1 MLKKLQFWLTALVLM
16 CSASAYADVVEFSNY
31 NFEHGDAIDNTVIT
45 YDYDSTANST
55 SYWNLQG
62 VPSWTA
68 STSKNGMAG
77 AVFAYGDSVGL
88 GSSSYYPPTTG
99 PDGREG
105 KALGVVA
112 VWSTTAYY
120 TSEEVTLA
128 PGNYRISIPVYNGA
142 GTASIT
148 NLTEVTLSDGTTY
161 SASNTTYTV
170 GSWTTEK
177 FYVSVSDTV
186 TATVTLGYTSL
197 GSGSGSN
204 PHLFYDGV
212 YIEPFDLVIV
222 SPAENDEDSPYT
234 ISEDCF
240 VVDGETTYS
249 GITFTANIDGVEFN
263 DDADYPYFT
272 LYKDA
277 DSSWK
282 GYSDDANATSNTDEF
297 YAEYTNKY
305 PDETGWYTAVFPE
318 GVLVS
323 SSNTSFTSNE
333 TSFHFYFEAEE
344 EESGS
349 AYTEIELANDSF
361 DISSSWNTSTITGVS
376 TATVKS
382 VSGWSSKYQRSSS
395 THSQP
400 AVAAVARQIGSTAY
414 TSSYK
419 GPTTNSTGGTD
430 GGVLDIACGYDAYC
444 YFYQSVTLEAG
455 TYMLT
460 YAAYNFNTNTNYTG
474 DTIAVNLT
482 GFVAEGDTVYSSL
495 IDFPRK
501 EWVLDTITF
510 SLAEETTGEVRV
522 GYQGDDNMGAFSWG
536 PYLAYDYV
544 SLVKVSNDVLITDD
558 DDDDDDDDTSDSS
571 EILVDITLDYATPAE
586 GDTVTQLEGIYLS
599 ATLADTLWNIEAII
613 DSVAE
618 LITVTD
624 SEGNTYDIEGVTIG
638 KTDITQVAIYFE
650 DAITDEGTY
659 TFVIPDGLL
668 ADSVYYYTGVGHI
681 SKGGEFSYIVA
692 SADIAWTSDPADGDT
707 LTSLSSIKIYADGGE
722 TAISSGYY
730 NPVLYKD
737 GEVYENISGANYT
750 GGYYTEDWSTF
761 TYWLNVALSDEITA
775 EGTYTLVFGDST
787 IQVGDD
793 NDNVYY
799 LKDQL
804 SFSWYVDGSAA
815 PAYNVTC
822 DPEDGSTVD
831 SIYTFSIT
839 FNDYTTAAFSTT
851 SAAYVYTDSA
861 CTTTY
866 RTSYTDDTGSTINRS
881 YYTKTVVN
889 DGNTIT
895 MTLNYPVTE
904 DSTYY
909 IQLPAKRLT
918 LDGTTLSSSDD
929 PLIISY
935 TVKAPQYTVVPANG
949 SQVTQI
955 DTIALTFPNYAKIS
969 YRTGSVYIYKDGSYA
984 GYGGSSSRYS
994 VSGNTIKIWFNNTP
1008 FTDLA
1013 EYSVKI
1019 PSGYVYFYDNEDDD
1033 IDYEQYL
1040 DDAIELTYT
1049 VVEEEEEDSI
1059 VIAGIYPAEGDSIES
1074 IAAESYYKVSIEPV
1088 SSVGYA
1094 TIKVGTTEGG
1104 ADIKNTYL
1112 TYNEDSLCWLGYNG
1126 TETTFEGTYYVTIT
1140 AYETENDYNY
1150 GNEALA
1156 TYTYSFFGTGTLAVL
1171 SEVTLVS
1178 VDPASESEVS
1188 PSKDLDIVLT
1198 FSDSVNINSST
1209 SYLVYGQG
1217 VTDTLSAIT
1226 SAGGAEYD
1234 PVWTITVSKDYY
1246 SRYAENGLSI
1256 CVVATD
1262 VEGNRVYQDS
1272 LSQTETADYTYML
1285 LTYTYGEEEETLTPE
1300 GGNYYFKV
1308 AGEYQYLTRGGS
1320 WGTELVLGDVGALY
1334 TLVSTGSDNAFYL
1347 ESTDRKTAG
1356 FTKYYVSGPTSCYT
1370 DASSYATWS
1379 FETDDEG
1386 ETWYIVNS
1394 NGNYLVGTYYSATG
1408 LTDKGYGYYYIGET
1422 STKSDAPAFKLL
1434 SRDEYKADLAARL
1447 DEQAAAAATAAG
1459 LSATSVEEIE
1469 ALGLTET
1476 DATDSI
1482 TNANYASSDGW
1493 SVEQTNGNR
1502 YLTSMGYSNNVA
1514 EVWNSTGEYYQK
1526 VSGLSEGL
1534 YKVTANAFTRMTS
1547 LTTFTSNDGLIDVAS
1562 VTAYLYANTST
1573 AENISSLGFY
1583 DDYIDWANVNSTT
1596 NVNTVITA
1604 SDTAWLQTLYVYV
1617 AEGDTLTLGLVANG
1631 YTEYAWNTVANWT
1644 LTLLAEEEEEEEDDD
1659 TLDVPTYDDITIDPA
1674 SGSTLTSIT
1683 SFSVTYE
1690 NATSVNYTSYPYIYS
1705 DSACT
1710 TQVTYCKPSVSGN
1723 TVTFTA
1729 AKEVTD
1735 DGTYYIVVKD
1745 KATLDSSTTYGQ
1757 DITIVYVVDS
1767 SYTGGTDDGDDDG
1780 DDDDDTTTTVTIT
1793 PVTLVEGGE
1802 YETLEAGETIQFTIE
1817 PASSVGYAFYKLG
1830 TSEDGGD
1837 IKSRS
1842 TLTYNEETGYWEAE
1856 IVYDVKLDEEGIY
1869 VTVYAYASESDFN
1882 YSKDYLAYISYKIVG
1897 TAEKS
1902 VLSDVTLE
1910 SITPTPT
1917 YEDENGDEVKGYLSS
1932 SENQTITL
1940 VFSDKVSIDS
1950 STSFVNY
1957 GQGITYAFS
1966 SITASTDSTT
1976 WYLVV
1981 SASVM
1986 SAFTDGGMNITI
1998 VATDSEGNRVYSE
2011 TYSESEDADYTY
2023 MNLLYYFSEST
2034 GLTNYTVSPAD
2045 GETVDSLSTIVI
2057 TYGDESVNIVPTWT
2071 AQITITDSTGTTTK
2085 VSLSEDYVSYDGNVI
2100 TVDVSYLGLEDGTYT
2115 ITIPE
2120 GFFCIED
2127 DADSKNAE
2135 ITITITVSSS
2145 EEEETTSLDGDYYFK
2160 VSGEYQYLSRGGNWG
2175 TEAIIGEYGI
2185 GVSVVSNGDGTYA
2198 FRDRDV
2204 YLASG
2209 NSRGYLTGPTG
2220 VYADGDGGDGSWTLS
2235 ENEDGTYYIIN
2246 SNGNYV
2252 TFDEASGTASLGND
2266 YYYLYF
2272 SETTDV
2278 ESAYAFEL
2286 LTDEEYAADLAARLD
2301 EYAAAVATSAG
2312 IEAETLEDLEA
2323 AVEDEE
2329 DYSDYIANADYTSS
2343 DDWTLEQ
2350 INPATYSGTFDTT
2363 NGAFEI
2369 YGAAGNL
2376 YQTISGLDEG
2386 LYKVEVNA
2394 LQRQFPASYY
2404 TTYETLADVDDD
2416 LSYLY
2421 ATTATSEYQTQV
2433 ATWTSYEGYS
2443 DVNTIATFVEAADNY
2458 GNTLYVYVGEGEELT
2473 IGITQPDNSYYGAWT
2488 IATGWTLTLLSSE
2501 TTDDDDTTVAISSIS
2516 SESTFEPTAIY
2527 SVSGQLVRTQATS
2540 FEGLNKGIY
2549 IVNGQKVLVK

>member
-31 NFEHGDAIDNTVIT
+31 NFEDGDAIDNGVTT
-45 YDYDSTANST
+45 YYKDMSTNST
-55 SYWNLQG
+55 TYFGLQA
-62 VPSWTA
+62 VTDWTA
-68 STSKNGMAG
+68 STPADADNYSDSMDAMSG
-77 AVFAYGDSVGL
+77 AVFAYGSKSTWL
-88 GSSSYYPPTTG
+88 GSNTYYPPTTD
-99 PDGREG
+99 PDGESDG
-105 KALGVVA
+105 QCLGVVA
-112 VWSTTAYY
+112 VWTATAYY

-148 NLTEVTLSDGTTY
+148 NLTKVTLSNGTTY

-186 TATVTLGYTSL
+186 TATVTLGYTAPN
-197 GSGSGSN
+197 SGSGSC

-234 ISEDCF
+234 ISEDYF

-263 DDADYPYFT
+263 GDADYPYFT
-272 LYKDA
+272 LYKYA

-282 GYSDDANATSNTDEF
+282 GYSDDASSVSGSTDEF
-297 YAEYTNKY
+297 YAEYTSKF

-318 GVLVS
+318 GVLRS
-323 SSNTSFTSNE
+323 SDSTSFTSNE

-344 EESGS
+344 EEENSGS
-349 AYTEIELANDSF
+349 AYTEIELSNDSF
-361 DISSSWNTSTITGVS
+361 DISSSWVTGTVTGVS
-376 TATVKS
+376 SATLKS

-400 AVAAVARQIGSTAY
+400 AVAAASCQIGASTY
-414 TSSYK
+414 ISSYK

-460 YAAYNFNTNTNYTG
+460 YAAYNFNTSTSYTG

-510 SLAEETTGEVRV
+510 SLAEGTTGEVRV
-522 GYQGDDNMGAFSWG
+522 GYQADGNMEKFSWG

-544 SLVKVSNDVLITDD
+544 SLVKVSNDVLTDDD

-571 EILVDITLDYATPAE
+571 ETLVDITLGYASPAE

-624 SEGNTYDIEGVTIG
+624 SEGNSYDIEGVTIG

-659 TFVIPDGLL
+659 TFTIPDGLL
-668 ADSVYYYTGVGHI
+668 ADSVYYYTGAGHI

-692 SADIAWTSDPADGDT
+692 SADITWTSDPADGDT
-707 LTSLSSIKIYADGGE
+707 LSSLSSIKIYADGGE

-750 GGYYTEDWSTF
+750 GGYDTEDWSTF

-866 RTSYTDDTGSTINRS
+866 RTTYEDDSGNTLYRS
-881 YYTKTVVN
+881 YYTSTVVN

-904 DSTYY
+904 DGTYY

-949 SQVTQI
+949 SEVTQI

-984 GYGGSSSRYS
+984 GYGGSTSRYS
-994 VSGNTIKIWFNNTP
+994 VSGNTIKIWFNNSP
-1008 FTDLA
+1008 FTDPA
-1013 EYSVKI
+1013 EYTVKI
-1019 PSGYVYFYDNEDDD
+1019 PSGYVYFYDNEDDAINYD
-1033 IDYEQYL
+1033 KYL

-1049 VVEEEEEDSI
+1049 VVE
-1059 VIAGIYPAEGDSIES
+1059 
-1074 IAAESYYKVSIEPV
+1074 
-1088 SSVGYA
+1088 A
-1094 TIKVGTTEGG
+1094 TE
-1104 ADIKNTYL
+1104 
-1112 TYNEDSLCWLGYNG
+1112 
-1126 TETTFEGTYYVTIT
+1126 
-1140 AYETENDYNY
+1140 
-1150 GNEALA
+1150 
-1156 TYTYSFFGTGTLAVL
+1156 
-1171 SEVTLVS
+1171 
-1178 VDPASESEVS
+1178 
-1188 PSKDLDIVLT
+1188 
-1198 FSDSVNINSST
+1198 
-1209 SYLVYGQG
+1209 
-1217 VTDTLSAIT
+1217 
-1226 SAGGAEYD
+1226 
-1234 PVWTITVSKDYY
+1234 
-1246 SRYAENGLSI
+1246 
-1256 CVVATD
+1256 
-1262 VEGNRVYQDS
+1262 
-1272 LSQTETADYTYML
+1272 
-1285 LTYTYGEEEETLTPE
+1285 EEEETYTPE
-1300 GGNYYFKV
+1300 EGDYYFKV

-1334 TLVSTGSDNAFYL
+1334 TLVSTGNDDGTFYL

-1476 DATDSI
+1476 DATESI

-1583 DDYIDWANVNSTT
+1583 DDYSDWANVNSTT

-1690 NATSVNYTSYPYIYS
+1690 AATSVNYTSYPYIYS

-1917 YEDENGDEVKGYLSS
+1917 YEDESGDEVKGYLSS

-2057 TYGDESVNIVPTWT
+2057 TYNDESVSIVPTWT

-2135 ITITITVSSS
+2135 ITITVTVSTP
-2145 EEEETTSLDGDYYFK
+2145 EEEATLDGDYYFK

-2266 YYYLYF
+2266 YSYLYF

-2433 ATWTSYEGYS
+2433 ATWTSYESYS

-2501 TTDDDDTTVAISSIS
+2501 TTDEDDPTVAISSIS
-2516 SESTFEPTAIY
+2516 SEATFEPTAIY